1 MSRSRSLATALA
13 LAAPVFL
20 LPASVRGSDRTLP
33 MHFELRTQGP
43 ADACGTSCKVFVSAA
58 GAITADTPRN
68 FLGFAQGLFFLD
80 LDLRFNGGRVALRFK
95 HAQGSFLLRL

>member
-33 MHFELRTQGP
+33 MHFELRTQDKLQP
-43 ADACGTSCKVFVSAA
+43 ADETE
-58 GAITADTPRN
+58 GAKDDAI
-68 FLGFAQGLFFLD
+68 
-80 LDLRFNGGRVALRFK
+80 
-95 HAQGSFLLRL
+95 